1 MSIIINP
8 PFNYEPVPRVEVEG
22 KRLYLTPDGAKV
34 PSVTTVLSATKD
46 KAHLLAWRQRVGES
60 EATRISTEAA
70 GLGTLFHT
78 HLENFILSKDRP
90 AGTNQ
95 VRALATSMADIII
108 ANGLS
113 QITEV
118 WGMEIGLYYPELYAG
133 TTDLIA
139 LYKGKPAIL
148 DYKTTS
154 KPKKREWIEDYFLQM
169 CAYAAAHNNVYGT
182 DINQAVIFMVSRAG
196 EYQEFVIEG
205 DEFTHYAEM
214 WTLRVAQYYQ
224 LNM

>member
-1 MSIIINP
+1 MSITINP
-8 PFNYEPVPRVEVEG
+8 PFKYEPVPRVEVDG
-22 KRLYLTPDGAKV
+22 KRLYLTPDGMKV

-46 KAHLLAWRQRVGES
+46 KTHLIEWRKRVGDS

-78 HLENFILSKDRP
+78 HLENFILGKERP
-90 AGTNQ
+90 TGNNQ

-113 QITEV
+113 QINEV

-154 KPKKREWIEDYFLQM
+154 KPKKREWIDDYFLQM

-182 DINQAVIFMVSRAG
+182 DINQAVIFMVSRSG
-196 EYQEFVIEG
+196 EYQEFIIEG

-214 WTLRVAQYYQ
+214 WTRRVAQYYQ

>member
-8 PFNYEPVPRVEVEG
+8 PFKYEPVPRVEVEG
-22 KRLYLTPDGAKV
+22 KRLYLTPDGSKV

-46 KAHLLAWRQRVGES
+46 KTHLLEWRKRVGES

-78 HLENFILSKDRP
+78 HLENFILGKDRP
-90 AGTNQ
+90 AGNNQ
-95 VRALATSMADIII
+95 VRQLATSMADIII
-108 ANGLS
+108 TNGLS
-113 QITEV
+113 QISEV

-139 LYKGKPAIL
+139 LYKGKPAII

-154 KPKKREWIEDYFLQM
+154 KPKKREWIDDYFLQM

-205 DEFTHYAEM
+205 DEFTYYAEM
-214 WTLRVAQYYQ
+214 WALRVAQYYQ